1 MAITKASNGVGGR
14 IRKVTITEINDNA
27 EWNWPDPGCFDEES
41 EEEEDVMKS
50 TDEIFEDLETV
61 VQDWKRKLE
70 VIVAEG
76 LKTIKKTT
84 KERKMMMKYLPGDGL
99 IGGSNATLKARCQI
113 LTDWQDDIT
122 DVISATHQK
131 LNKLGSDKIRDTKDT
146 VKDMVPEAPPTTP
159 TSSQPCTTVSLD
171 FDTLMRD
178 LDTLYQKYSYI
189 NNNLDLAK
197 VPIYSCGKDMIK
209 TMSNTPLPW
218 WKPITSYAA
227 MFDQPRTVESG
238 RGEARPQLL
247 SLLQDFVC
255 DQRSHQSI
263 MQEWRSLETAKRSVP
278 SAKREA
284 REKKPGARR
293 GRDSA
298 QKMKERKEIRKY
310 KRFLLKEIVKKGET
324 HYYVMKKEMEEPQV
338 LEPEDIFADWSH
350 NLRGIKR
357 PRKLTPRTR
366 KISHRAQRKEMLRQ
380 QAQTQG
386 PLTYSQMV
394 RKNLRIKDHEAGPG
408 AEEMVG
414 PWMKSVEKLYRPSKP
429 ASGPDELEV
438 FRSWNYIFE
447 ERKVCLSPPPLEAL
461 DCGQPTVT
469 SAKKQNKKQHIDTL
483 AAKLLAEGYPLGK
496 VDKEE
501 NSKVNK
507 SKAVAVRSRT
517 EVVPYV
523 ERKPLQME
531 TIEKIAP
538 VAKNF
543 KPSRHSQR
551 NLSVNDAATGTFIG
565 PINKPVIP
573 LPPPMPSFNW
583 TELLAPKQEAKPTP
597 AKSYK
602 TEEIFDEWRHMF
614 IDANK
619 TSPSASPKQK
629 RVVREYRADT
639 YFMEWLGNLEE
650 PAMMKTVRDKENKTP
665 SPKSSKRTEK
675 KMVREQFIDEDV
687 TEIKDN
693 RRSDFAKNNRIKDK
707 KRTENS
713 RKSLNKRVK

>member
-1 MAITKASNGVGGR
+1 MFR
-14 IRKVTITEINDNA
+14 
-27 EWNWPDPGCFDEES
+27 
-41 EEEEDVMKS
+41 
-50 TDEIFEDLETV
+50 
-61 VQDWKRKLE
+61 
-70 VIVAEG
+70 
-76 LKTIKKTT
+76 
-84 KERKMMMKYLPGDGL
+84 
-99 IGGSNATLKARCQI
+99 SNATLKARCQI
-113 LTDWQDDIT
+113 LTDWQNDIT
-122 DVISATHQK
+122 EVISATHKK
-131 LNKLGSDKIRDTKDT
+131 LNKLGSDKILDTKDT
-146 VKDMVPEAPPTTP
+146 VKDLVPEAPPTTP
-159 TSSQPCTTVSLD
+159 TSPSSQPCTTVSLD

-189 NNNLDLAK
+189 NNNMAK
-197 VPIYSCGKDMIK
+197 VPIYSCGKDLIK
-209 TMSNTPLPW
+209 TMSSTPLPW

-238 RGEARPQLL
+238 RGEARPQML

-255 DQRSHQSI
+255 DQKSQQSI
-263 MQEWRSLETAKRSVP
+263 MKEWRSLETAKRPVM
-278 SAKREA
+278 SAKSLEA
-284 REKKPGARR
+284 REKKPVRR
-293 GRDSA
+293 GRDSV

-324 HYYVMKKEMEEPQV
+324 HYYVMKKEVEEPQQ

-350 NLRGIKR
+350 NLRVIKR

-366 KISHRAQRKEMLRQ
+366 KISHRAQRKEMLKL

-394 RKNLRIKDHEAGPG
+394 RKNLRIKDDKEAGPM

-414 PWMKSVEKLYRPSKP
+414 SWMKSVEKLYRPSKP
-429 ASGPDELEV
+429 SSGPDELEV

-447 ERKVCLSPPPLEAL
+447 ERRVSLSPPPLEAL
-461 DCGQPTVT
+461 ECGQPTVT
-469 SAKKQNKKQHIDTL
+469 SAKKQNKKQTIDTL

-496 VDKEE
+496 VDKQE
-501 NSKVNK
+501 NK

-531 TIEKIAP
+531 TVEKIAP

-583 TELLAPKQEAKPTP
+583 TELLAPKQEAKAAP

-602 TEEIFDEWRHMF
+602 TEEIFDEWRHIF

-619 TSPSASPKQK
+619 TAVVASPRQK
-629 RVVREYRADT
+629 RVMREYKADT
-639 YFMEWLGNLEE
+639 FFMEWLGNLEE
-650 PAMMKTVRDKENKTP
+650 PVMVKTVRDKENKTP